1 MKSMHLAISL
11 IVIFSL
17 IPACGGG
24 GGTQVAVTP
33 GGGGSGTSVPII
45 AFGPISGLGSVIVN
59 GVTYDDSK
67 ARVTIEDGDD
77 DGTGLKVG
85 MVVQL
90 KGNVNKD
97 GVTGEANEIESGAE
111 LRGPVESVN
120 PTAKTFVAL
129 GTTVQVN
136 VSTAFVNVAA
146 DLSNLAAGDS
156 VQVSGLLSANGVM
169 TASRVQKR
177 PPQSQAV
184 LKTVGQV
191 AAAPAPTATSFT
203 LGTLTVNYTSS
214 VVRDLAVPIPAGA
227 QVRVKLAGPPV
238 AGVVTATQVRP
249 YAVPLGTPVAGTQAE
264 VEGTVT
270 DLSGDNFKVAGL
282 SARVLPTT
290 VFERGARTD
299 LANGRAVEVEGT
311 IVAGVIEATKVKFED
326 VSGGGGGNDEY
337 RFQGPV
343 TDFVS
348 VSDFKVKGQRI
359 DASQNP
365 QVSPGNRTVAE
376 IANGVNVE
384 VRGTQIVN
392 DKLIATRVQFK

>member
-1 MKSMHLAISL
+1 MKLLKPFFFVAL
-11 IVIFSL
+11 IVLLTS
-17 IPACGGG
+17 CGGG
-24 GGTQVAVTP
+24 GGTQVA
-33 GGGGSGTSVPII
+33 GGSGEGGTGTSVPII
-45 AFGPISGLGSVIVN
+45 ALGPISGLGSVIVN
-59 GVTYDDSK
+59 GVIYDDSK

-90 KGNVNKD
+90 KGSVNKD
-97 GVTGEANEIESGAE
+97 GVTGEASEIQSGAE

-120 PTAKTFVAL
+120 PIAKTFVAL

-136 VSTAFVNVAA
+136 ASTAFVNVAA

-156 VQVSGLLSANGVM
+156 VQVSGLLAANGVM
-169 TASRVQKR
+169 TATRVQKR

-184 LKTVGQV
+184 LKTVGVV
-191 AAAPAPTATSFT
+191 AAAPVPTATSFT
-203 LGTLTVNYTSS
+203 LGTLTVNYTSN
-214 VVRDLAVPIPAGA
+214 VVRDLVVPVPAGA
-227 QVRVKLAGPPV
+227 QVRVKLAGPPA

-249 YAVPLGTPVAGTQAE
+249 YAAPLGSPAAGTQAE

-282 SARVLPTT
+282 SARLLPAT
-290 VFERGARTD
+290 VFERGVRAD

-311 IVAGVIEATKVKFED
+311 IVAGVIEAAKVKFED
-326 VSGGGGGNDEY
+326 VSSGGGGNDEY

-348 VSDFKVKGQRI
+348 VSDFKVKGQHI

-392 DKLIATRVQFK
+392 DKLMATRVQFR